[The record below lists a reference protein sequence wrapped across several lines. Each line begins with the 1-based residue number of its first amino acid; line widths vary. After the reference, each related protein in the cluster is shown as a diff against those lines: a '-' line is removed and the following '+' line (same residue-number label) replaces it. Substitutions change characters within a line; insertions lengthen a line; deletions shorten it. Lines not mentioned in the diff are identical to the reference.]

1 MERTSHRLENKNLY
15 RANTEAE
22 LTRLLEKRLAH
33 PESTETIDAQ
43 IQKIF
48 VETHAIL
55 ILDMSGFSRLVEEFF
70 IIHTLAQI
78 QHMRGV
84 VMPIVAAHQ
93 GEVLKL
99 EADNV
104 YAIFPQV
111 HYAVAAASQMIQHLA
126 QVNIHASIGIGYG
139 ELIMIADD
147 KGGKGSKDA
156 FGNQMNLASKLGED
170 LAKAD
175 EILLT
180 EAAFQQI
187 ATPDSHWQH
196 EEMQIS
202 SLTLPVWRSPQPPL
216 TGGMSTTS
224 SPA

>member
-1 MERTSHRLENKNLY
+1 M
-15 RANTEAE
+15 
-22 LTRLLEKRLAH
+22 RLLKKRLAH
-33 PESTETIDAQ
+33 PEWIEAIDAQ
-43 IQKIF
+43 IQKKF

-78 QHMRGV
+78 QQMRGV
-84 VMPIVAAHQ
+84 VVPAVEAHR
-93 GEVLKL
+93 GEILKL

-111 HYAVAAASQMIQHLA
+111 HQAVVAATQMIQQLA
-126 QVNIHASIGIGYG
+126 QVGIHASIGIGYG
-139 ELIMIADD
+139 ELIMIAND
-147 KGGKGSKDA
+147 KASQGSKDA

-170 LAKAD
+170 LAKPD

-187 ATPDSHWQH
+187 TAPTAHWQL
-196 EEMQIS
+196 EEMQVS
-202 SLTLPVWRSPQPPL
+202 NLKLQVWRSPQPPL
-216 TGGMSTTS
+216 TGGISTTS

>member
-1 MERTSHRLENKNLY
+1 MERVSHALDNKPAN
-15 RANTEAE
+15 RENTEAA
-22 LTRLLEKRLAH
+22 LTRLLEQRLSQ
-33 PESTETIDAQ
+33 PEMTEAIDAE
-43 IQKIF
+43 IQATF

-78 QHMRGV
+78 QQMRSV
-84 VMPIVAAHQ
+84 VIPVVEAHQ

-111 HYAVAAASQMIQHLA
+111 RDAVAAATQMLQQLA
-126 QVNIHASIGIGYG
+126 QVNTHASIGIGYG
-139 ELIMIADD
+139 ELIMIANDR
-147 KGGKGSKDA
+147 GGSKDA

-170 LAKAD
+170 LAKAN

-180 EAAFQQI
+180 DEAFQQI
-187 ATPDSHWQH
+187 APLRGWQSD
-196 EEMQIS
+196 ERQVS
-202 SLTLPVWRSPQPPL
+202 GLKLRVWQSV
-216 TGGMSTTS
+216 
-224 SPA
+224 